1 MHRPAER
8 FMDSPSSFD
17 QLADQ
22 ELVDLYRRGREA
34 AFTELLHRYE
44 RELFHFLIRYVSQ
57 RAAAEDVF
65 QDTCLQIH
73 VSIDSFDINR
83 PFKPWLFTIARN
95 KALDYLRRNKQKPT
109 ARLNATVDDDDEG
122 RQFLDLIDAQL
133 PEPDEMAQKRENREL
148 VREVVASLPTSM
160 REILVLA
167 YFHALPYKDVAR
179 MLNIPLGTVK
189 SRLHAAVGT
198 FAQRWK
204 EVRGEEGQGPGA

>member
-1 MHRPAER
+1 MAH
-8 FMDSPSSFD
+8 MDSPPSFD
-17 QLADQ
+17 QLSDQ

-34 AFTELLHRYE
+34 AFTELLRRYE
-44 RELFHFLIRYVSQ
+44 QELFHFLIRFVSQ

-83 PFKPWLFTIARN
+83 PFKPWLFTIAAN
-95 KALDYLRRNKQKPT
+95 KARDYLRRNKQKPA
-109 ARLNATVDDDDEG
+109 ARLNSAVDDDDEG
-122 RQFLDLIDAQL
+122 RQFLDLIDAEL
-133 PEPDEMAQKRENREL
+133 PEPDEVAQKRENREV

-167 YFHALPYKDVAR
+167 YFHQLPYKDVAR

-204 EVRGEEGQGPGA
+204 DVRGEKD